1 MSGNVQMDNFVLFQ
15 YTMIIVLFL
24 YIWWDE
30 NKDYKLSCD
39 CHAIFRDKLDTPF
52 AYSQVLALIQPFI
65 PVSLPKL
72 L

>member
-1 MSGNVQMDNFVLFQ
+1 MSGNVQMDDFVLFQ

-24 YIWWDE
+24 WDE

-39 CHAIFRDKLDTPF
+39 CHVILHDKLDTSF